1 MAPPAC
7 EKEASPPSSPL
18 PARVVDNSSFWRY
31 VVTVRVPRVLSVED
45 YARDAGL
52 LLNMLQ
58 TVFASEA
65 KIATLTKNTALQSCH
80 CDTHISY
87 EDDELVAQ
95 CLLEMRAEKRVLLDK
110 PKLRTVL
117 AAESPFDVPLK
128 VEKRAAT
135 TGD

>member
-87 EDDELVAQ
+87 EDDELS
-95 CLLEMRAEKRVLLDK
+95 CLRDDMCCSTSS
-110 PKLRTVL
+110 LRP
-117 AAESPFDVPLK
+117 A
-128 VEKRAAT
+128 
-135 TGD
+135 